1 MKTVGR
7 RNAFGGY
14 LWRIFPSP
22 LPRRLACAH
31 MDLGYERPRGEDQ
44 EAKRRCISILS
55 LVDIPPRTWGVGYPT
70 HVYDAAGS
78 LTLMS
83 PVSRLRLRKTRGDA
97 EQLGAEQEPSRGT
110 AGRRAWRKVSSVTV
124 TVRGRNVDMSEGITH
139 HLAWISCRA
148 RTRTGRM
155 ASEITEVWGTE
166 YGREPAAAAETKVIA
181 NDGAASAAR
190 PGDFDDSQT
199 ARVTTAPRLCQKQ
212 TTNMVDAE
220 DRFKAG
226 TL

>member
-1 MKTVGR
+1 MGR
-7 RNAFGGY
+7 RRAFGRY

-22 LPRRLACAH
+22 LP
-31 MDLGYERPRGEDQ
+31 DQ

-55 LVDIPPRTWGVGYPT
+55 VPRSPVGAWTSSSTSPPRTWGVGYPT

-78 LTLMS
+78 LTLTS
-83 PVSRLRLRKTRGDA
+83 PVFRLRLRKTRGDA

-110 AGRRAWRKVSSVTV
+110 AGRRAWRRVSSVTV
-124 TVRGRNVDMSEGITH
+124 VRGRNVDVS
-139 HLAWISCRA
+139 LAWISCRA
-148 RTRTGRM
+148 RTKTRRM
-155 ASEITEVWGTE
+155 ASEITEVLGD
-166 YGREPAAAAETKVIA
+166 RE

-190 PGDFDDSQT
+190 PSDFDDSQT
-199 ARVTTAPRLCQKQ
+199 ARVSGAADPLLRTSTAPRLCQKQ